1 MKKMD
6 AEEVVI
12 GLQTVRM
19 PLSRCEK
26 EYLDYACECVLRID
40 KLQKMIDKV
49 RNGEGG
55 KEDDN
60 NG

>member
-26 EYLDYACECVLRID
+26 EYLDYACECVLRIGE
-40 KLQKMIDKV
+40 LQKMVDRV
-49 RNGEGG
+49 REGG
-55 KEDDN
+55 NEDDN